1 MFLVCAYCYFFCC
14 DNKNKK
20 NNNKTTGT
28 LVFDDKAKTM
38 TPIVKTYIRNEGEMV
53 LMHVSVL
60 CLLCRAS
67 ILAYFPTNIPFIR
80 SVSCQED
87 SEASPQALSVKQ
99 LSGGEKA
106 FSGYMPIFVH
116 VGRGKQPR
124 IN

>member
-1 MFLVCAYCYFFCC
+1 MLFLVCAYSYVFFFV
-14 DNKNKK
+14 
-20 NNNKTTGT
+20 TTGT

-60 CLLCRAS
+60 CLFCLCIDFGLFS
-67 ILAYFPTNIPFIR
+67 HKYVICDLGL

-99 LSGGEKA
+99 LSGGERA
-106 FSGYMPIFVH
+106 FSGYIPIFVH
-116 VGRGKQPR
+116 MGRGKQRR